1 MQKNYKENHLKPY
14 AIKSI
19 NSKGRIYNEKENS
32 IRSPYQRDRDRIIH
46 SSSFRR
52 LKHKT
57 QVFVNTEGD
66 HYRTRLTHSMEVSQ
80 ISRTLARFLG
90 LNEDLCETLSLSH
103 DLGHTPFGHAG
114 EEVLNQ
120 CMRRHGGFN
129 HNIQTLRI
137 VTLLENKYYKF
148 FGLNLT
154 IETLDGLIKHNG
166 PVKNLNLY
174 NTILKKNLFKNKIVF
189 HAFPSLEAQ
198 VAAISDDIA
207 YNNHDLEDGLRA
219 GLFTIEKFN
228 SIPFVSKLINKHV
241 NNTKNY
247 RREIII
253 NQIVREL
260 INVMVVDVINTT
272 NRNLK
277 KYNPQSIKDIYKQDH
292 LIVDFSD
299 KIKKVDMQIKDF
311 LRHNMYN
318 HKKVIINTNKG
329 KRIIKV
335 LFNYLSKNP
344 KKYINEELLKKAP
357 KERVVADFIA
367 GMTDRYA
374 INLHKKIKW
383 IYFQIIKKGLWII

>member
-14 AIKSI
+14 AVRSI
-19 NSKGRIYNEKENS
+19 NSKGRIYKESENS

-80 ISRTLARFLG
+80 IARTLSRSLG
-90 LNEDLCETLSLSH
+90 LNEDLSETLSLSH

-120 CMRRHGGFN
+120 CMGKYGGFD

-137 VTLLENKYYKF
+137 VTSIENKYYKF
-148 FGLNLT
+148 CGLNLT

-166 PVKNLNLY
+166 PVKNLVQY
-174 NTILKKNLFKNKIVF
+174 KTILKKDLFSNKIVF
-189 HAFPSLEAQ
+189 NAFPSLEAQ
-198 VAAISDDIA
+198 VAAIADDIA

-219 GLFTIEKFN
+219 GLFTIKKIS
-228 SIPFVSKLINKHV
+228 SITYVSKLINKHV
-241 NNTKNY
+241 KNIKNF

-253 NQIVREL
+253 SQIVRDL
-260 INVMVVDVINTT
+260 INLMVVDVINTT
-272 NRNLK
+272 NKNLK
-277 KYNPQSIKDIYKQDH
+277 KSSPQSINDIYKQDR

-299 KIKKVDMQIKDF
+299 KMKMIDKQIKDF
-311 LRHNMYN
+311 LKRNMYN
-318 HKKVIINTNKG
+318 HKKVVVNTNRG
-329 KRIIKV
+329 KRIIND
-335 LFNYLSKNP
+335 LFKYLSKNSR
-344 KKYINEELLKKAP
+344 KHISKDLFKNEQ
-357 KERVVADFIA
+357 KERVIADFIA

-374 INLHKKIKW
+374 INLYKKVK
-383 IYFQIIKKGLWII
+383 

>member
-14 AIKSI
+14 AVRSI
-19 NSKGRIYNEKENS
+19 NSKGRIYKESENS

-80 ISRTLARFLG
+80 IARTLSRSLG
-90 LNEDLCETLSLSH
+90 LNEDLSETLSLSH

-120 CMRRHGGFN
+120 CMGKYGGFD

-137 VTLLENKYYKF
+137 VTSIENKYYKF
-148 FGLNLT
+148 CGLNLT

-166 PVKNLNLY
+166 PVKNLVQY
-174 NTILKKNLFKNKIVF
+174 KTILKKDLFSNKIVF
-189 HAFPSLEAQ
+189 NAFPSLEAQ

-219 GLFTIEKFN
+219 GLFTIKKIS
-228 SIPFVSKLINKHV
+228 SITYVSKLINKHV
-241 NNTKNY
+241 KNIKNF

-253 NQIVREL
+253 NQIVRDL
-260 INVMVVDVINTT
+260 INLMVLDVINTT
-272 NRNLK
+272 NKNLK
-277 KYNPQSIKDIYKQDH
+277 RSNPQLINDIYKQDR

-299 KIKKVDMQIKDF
+299 KMKMIDKQIKDF
-311 LRHNMYN
+311 LKRNMYN
-318 HKKVIINTNKG
+318 HKKVVVNTNRG
-329 KRIIKV
+329 KRIIND
-335 LFNYLSKNP
+335 LFKYLSKNSR
-344 KKYINEELLKKAP
+344 KHISKDLFKNEQ
-357 KERVVADFIA
+357 KERVIADFIA

-374 INLHKKIKW
+374 INLYKKVK
-383 IYFQIIKKGLWII
+383 

>member
-14 AIKSI
+14 AVRSI
-19 NSKGRIYNEKENS
+19 NSKGRIYKESENS

-80 ISRTLARFLG
+80 IARTLSRSLG
-90 LNEDLCETLSLSH
+90 LNEDLSETLSLSH

-120 CMRRHGGFN
+120 CMGKYGGFD

-137 VTLLENKYYKF
+137 VTSIENKYYKF
-148 FGLNLT
+148 CGLNLT

-166 PVKNLNLY
+166 PVKNLVQY
-174 NTILKKNLFKNKIVF
+174 KTILKKDLFSNKIVF
-189 HAFPSLEAQ
+189 NAFPSLEAQ

-219 GLFTIEKFN
+219 GLFTIKKIS
-228 SIPFVSKLINKHV
+228 SITYVSKLINKHV
-241 NNTKNY
+241 KNIKNF

-253 NQIVREL
+253 SQIVRDL
-260 INVMVVDVINTT
+260 INLMVVDVINTT
-272 NRNLK
+272 NKNLK
-277 KYNPQSIKDIYKQDH
+277 RSNPQLINDIYKQDR

-299 KIKKVDMQIKDF
+299 KMKMIDKQIKDF
-311 LRHNMYN
+311 LKRNMYN
-318 HKKVIINTNKG
+318 HKKVVVNTNRG
-329 KRIIKV
+329 KRIIND
-335 LFNYLSKNP
+335 LFKYLSKNSR
-344 KKYINEELLKKAP
+344 KHISKDLFKNEQ
-357 KERVVADFIA
+357 KERVIADFIA

-374 INLHKKIKW
+374 INLYKKVK
-383 IYFQIIKKGLWII
+383 

>member
-14 AIKSI
+14 AVKSV
-19 NSKGRIYNEKENS
+19 NSKGRIYKETENS

-80 ISRTLARFLG
+80 IARTLARSLG
-90 LNEDLCETLSLSH
+90 LNEDLSETLSLAH

-114 EEVLNQ
+114 EEALSQ
-120 CMRRHGGFN
+120 CMKKYGGFD

-137 VTLLENKYYKF
+137 VTLIENKYYKF
-148 FGLNLT
+148 YGLNLT

-166 PVKNLNLY
+166 PVKNVTSY
-174 NTILKKNLFKNKIVF
+174 KKILKKDLFNNKITF
-189 HAFPSLEAQ
+189 NTFPSLEAQ

-219 GLFTIEKFN
+219 DLFTIKKFS
-228 SIPFVSKLINKHV
+228 SIPFVSQLINKHV
-241 NNTKNY
+241 KNLKNF

-253 NQIVREL
+253 SQIIRDL
-260 INVMVVDVINTT
+260 INLMVVDVINTA

-277 KYNPQSIKDIYKQDH
+277 KSNPQSIKDIFKQDC

-299 KIKKVDMQIKDF
+299 KMKRIDDQIKGF
-311 LRHNMYN
+311 LKRNMYN
-318 HKKVIINTNKG
+318 HKKVIVNTNRG
-329 KRIIKV
+329 KRIIKD
-335 LFNYLSKNP
+335 LFKYLLKNP
-344 KKYINEELLKKAP
+344 KRHISKYLFKNEQ
-357 KERVVADFIA
+357 KERVIADFVA

-374 INLHKKIKW
+374 INLHK
-383 IYFQIIKKGLWII
+383 QIR

>member
-1 MQKNYKENHLKPY
+1 MQKNYKEIHLKPY
-14 AIKSI
+14 AVKSI
-19 NSKGRIYNEKENS
+19 NSKGRIYDETESS

-80 ISRTLARFLG
+80 IARTLARSLE
-90 LNEDLCETLSLSH
+90 LNEDLSETLSLSH

-114 EEVLNQ
+114 EKILNQ
-120 CMRRHGGFN
+120 CMRRYGGFD

-137 VTLLENKYYKF
+137 VTLIENKYYKF
-148 FGLNLT
+148 YGLNLT

-166 PVKNLNLY
+166 PVKNVAY
-174 NTILKKNLFKNKIVF
+174 YKKILKRDLFNGRIVF
-189 HAFPSLEAQ
+189 NAFPSLEAQ

-219 GLFTIEKFN
+219 GLFTIKKF
-228 SIPFVSKLINKHV
+228 STIPFISELINKHV
-241 NNTKNY
+241 KNMKNF

-253 NQIVREL
+253 NHVVRDL
-260 INVMVVDVINTT
+260 INLMVVDVINTT
-272 NRNLK
+272 NKNLK
-277 KYNPQSIKDIYKQDH
+277 KKKPQSINDIYKQDR

-299 KIKKVDMQIKDF
+299 KMKSIDKQIKDF
-311 LRHNMYN
+311 LKRNMYN
-318 HKKVIINTNKG
+318 HKEVVVNTNRGKKIIND
-329 KRIIKV
+329 
-335 LFNYLSKNP
+335 LF
-344 KKYINEELLKKAP
+344 KYLLKNHKKHINDELFKKEK
-357 KERVVADFIA
+357 KERVIADFIA

-374 INLHKKIKW
+374 INLHKKIK
-383 IYFQIIKKGLWII
+383 

>member
-1 MQKNYKENHLKPY
+1 MQKNYKEKHLESY
-14 AIKSI
+14 AVKSI
-19 NSKGRIYNEKENS
+19 NSKGRIYKEPENS
-32 IRSPYQRDRDRIIH
+32 IRSPYQRDRDRIVH

-80 ISRTLARFLG
+80 IARTLARSLG
-90 LNEDLCETLSLSH
+90 LNEDLCEALSLSH

-114 EEVLNQ
+114 EEVLDQ
-120 CMRRHGGFN
+120 CMEGHGGFD

-137 VTLLENKYYKF
+137 VTLIENKYYNF

-166 PVKNLNLY
+166 PVKKLNLY
-174 NTILKKNLFKNKIVF
+174 NAILKKNLFKNKIVF
-189 HAFPSLEAQ
+189 HVFPSLEAQ

-228 SIPFVSKLINKHV
+228 SIPLVSKLINKHV

-299 KIKKVDMQIKDF
+299 KMKKVEMQIKDF

-344 KKYINEELLKKAP
+344 KKYINDELLKKEL

-374 INLHKKIKW
+374 INLHKKIK
-383 IYFQIIKKGLWII
+383 